1 MERMIVDV
9 YSRSYQDTVVGRYSI
24 TSCVYLLLTVDEP
37 SKGEQ
42 PIGRKEERSLLLQQA
57 YVCNSKG
64 HDTRLDTNPNG
75 IHHIIHQDTVS
86 TVQFAPQNLKCY
98 GWICRPCCPADIL
111 YYAVRKHP
119 QHAGSLFIV

>member
-9 YSRSYQDTVVGRYSI
+9 YSRSYQDTVVGRYNI

-42 PIGRKEERSLLLQQA
+42 PIGRRKERSLLQQA

-64 HDTRLDTNPNG
+64 HDTRLDTN
-75 IHHIIHQDTVS
+75 VS
-86 TVQFAPQNLKCY
+86 ATMMLWMDGY
-98 GWICRPCCPADIL
+98 AD
-111 YYAVRKHP
+111 
-119 QHAGSLFIV
+119 HARLI